1 MAFDPNHLLRRS
13 LVIDRNCEIAF
24 CRLSMAESNL
34 DTLMPLMLRLANVDT
49 PHMTYLLPLG
59 WVEDAVL
66 LKKLAK
72 NTVLATNPLGLGI
85 RLTGEAREAGY
96 RIAIETDDL
105 SATLGLADFYMVPL
119 ESIQRASPDT
129 ILTEVDTA
137 TGFTRARDAGALYFE
152 GRSQLDTPPP
162 TAKPSINPAHATVL
176 ELIGAVQKEAE
187 PKEIEA
193 LFKTDVTLSFKL
205 LRFINS
211 ASFGLASRV
220 DSVRHALSI
229 MGYQQLFKWLSLL
242 ASTAG
247 SGASPALTQSAMT
260 RARLMELLGARIME
274 RRDQDYLFITG
285 MFSLLDRIMQM
296 PLPSILERVNL
307 PEGVIQALLKG
318 EGKYG
323 RFLSLARAC
332 EGEILPEDENYSDI
346 DIKAVNLAHLE
357 AIEWATQI
365 SRYA

>member
-1 MAFDPNHLLRRS
+1 MAFDPNHLVQRS
-13 LVIDRNCEIAF
+13 LIVDRNCEIAF
-24 CRLSMAESNL
+24 CRLSIAEPGADIL
-34 DTLMPLMLRLANVDT
+34 RPLMLRLANVDV
-49 PHMTYLLPLG
+49 PHMTYMLPLA

-72 NTVLATNPLGLGI
+72 NTVLATHPMALGI

-96 RIAIETDDL
+96 RIAIETEDL

-119 ESIQRASPDT
+119 DSIKRASPDT
-129 ILTEVDTA
+129 ILTGVDTA
-137 TGFTRARDAGALYFE
+137 AAFARARDAGALYFD
-152 GRSQLDTPPP
+152 GRSQLDAPPP
-162 TAKPSINPAHATVL
+162 TAKPAINPAHAVIL

-187 PKEIEA
+187 PREIEA
-193 LFKTDVTLSFKL
+193 IFKRDVTLSFKL
-205 LRFINS
+205 MRFINS
-211 ASFGLASRV
+211 ASFGLTSRV

-260 RARLMELLGARIME
+260 RARLMELLGAKIMD

-296 PLPSILERVNL
+296 PLPAILERVNL
-307 PEGVIQALLKG
+307 PEGVIQALL
-318 EGKYG
+318 EGDGRYA
-323 RFLSLARAC
+323 RFLALARAC
-332 EGEILPEDENYSDI
+332 EGEPLPEGGHYADI
-346 DIKAVNLAHLE
+346 DVKAVNLAHLE
-357 AIEWATQI
+357 AIEWAAQL
-365 SRYA
+365 SKSA